1 MNPRYHMVGIDMRR
15 TCERVQANTR
25 SGVAIAQ
32 LSLLGNPQAVQ
43 AGDDVN
49 ASWLGAAA
57 TAKLGATD
65 TDFDHT
71 SRKTIMHIIAEQ
83 VSSRV
88 LRCGN
93 CPMPLA
99 HSLLSRNDA
108 VGIGSAPAPGAAG
121 RALAARIGASPPR
134 THWFGRKPPFPA
146 RGRAGLQPGRLRSPS
161 RSTASFRLG
170 GLAPC
175 GFSQLISNAPPARP
189 RAQREFLRRRS
200 IAF

>member
-71 SRKTIMHIIAEQ
+71 SRRTIMHIIAEQ

-108 VGIGSAPAPGAAG
+108 VGIGSAPSRPASAHPTRAPIG
-121 RALAARIGASPPR
+121 LAAS
-134 THWFGRKPPFPA
+134 
-146 RGRAGLQPGRLRSPS
+146 LR
-161 RSTASFRLG
+161 F
-170 GLAPC
+170 
-175 GFSQLISNAPPARP
+175 
-189 RAQREFLRRRS
+189 QREGAPDCSRGGCAPHHDLLHRS
-200 IAF
+200 GLGDLLPVASAS